1 MIEAC
6 DSDAD
11 IETLR
16 KMIKMQAGEDIKL
29 TRKQMCE
36 AYDNIHASK
45 LPLPPLVMTS
55 DRTYLLDRASPLKHM
70 DYELLFDSST
80 KRVDLKRIARK
91 VGLTSQIEQMTKK
104 QLVDAIGK
112 RLRYLKVREP
122 VKIVTKRLVVKK
134 EERNVNNTAVNAN
147 ANRYNNT
154 AVNTNA
160 NRYNNTAVNANA
172 NRYNNTAMN
181 TNANRYNN
189 TAVNTNANRYNNTA
203 VNTNAN
209 RYNNTAVNRNS
220 GTVNAS
226 GNKPGVKLQTD
237 IFGGPPTVLFPKRLS
252 FKPTIVSNT
261 KNKQQ
266 QQSIRI
272 PSGNK
277 RNIVSNQPS
286 VVSNQAPTPQR
297 VNLGG
302 VFKKKPGFLN
312 TSQQASLGGV
322 FKKKP
327 GFLNKKEE
335 TPQNVPVTGGP
346 KKPGMFNWLSKKKN
360 TNASVTAG
368 AAAAGAAAAGAAAV
382 ADGSKKCGMMNRMM
396 GRCKKNAG
404 TANTGVGT
412 NNQAGTA
419 NTGVGTNNQ
428 PSIFNALTGGG
439 NKKNNANVKQP
450 SIFNTLTGANKPKN
464 TNNDVN
470 YVANKIMNEVN
481 KDVRHQLRNKG
492 DDAILK
498 SVSDDILDQLL
509 KKDIKN

>member
-122 VKIVTKRLVVKK
+122 VKIVTKRLLVKK
-134 EERNVNNTAVNAN
+134 EERNVNNTAVNANANRYNNTAVNANANRYNNTAVNAN

-160 NRYNNTAVNANA
+160 NRYNNTAVNANTNRYNNTAVNANA
-172 NRYNNTAMN
+172 NRYNNTAVN
-181 TNANRYNN
+181 TNANRYNNTAVNTNANRYNNTAVNRNANRYNN

-220 GTVNAS
+220 GTV
-226 GNKPGVKLQTD
+226 
-237 IFGGPPTVLFPKRLS
+237 
-252 FKPTIVSNT
+252 
-261 KNKQQ
+261 
-266 QQSIRI
+266 
-272 PSGNK
+272 
-277 RNIVSNQPS
+277 
-286 VVSNQAPTPQR
+286 
-297 VNLGG
+297 
-302 VFKKKPGFLN
+302 
-312 TSQQASLGGV
+312 
-322 FKKKP
+322 
-327 GFLNKKEE
+327 
-335 TPQNVPVTGGP
+335 
-346 KKPGMFNWLSKKKN
+346 
-360 TNASVTAG
+360 
-368 AAAAGAAAAGAAAV
+368 
-382 ADGSKKCGMMNRMM
+382 
-396 GRCKKNAG
+396 
-404 TANTGVGT
+404 
-412 NNQAGTA
+412 
-419 NTGVGTNNQ
+419 
-428 PSIFNALTGGG
+428 
-439 NKKNNANVKQP
+439 
-450 SIFNTLTGANKPKN
+450 
-464 TNNDVN
+464 
-470 YVANKIMNEVN
+470 
-481 KDVRHQLRNKG
+481 
-492 DDAILK
+492 
-498 SVSDDILDQLL
+498 
-509 KKDIKN
+509 

>member
-154 AVNTNA
+154 AVNTNTNRYNNTAVNMNA

-172 NRYNNTAMN
+172 NRYNNA
-181 TNANRYNN
+181 
-189 TAVNTNANRYNNTA
+189 
-203 VNTNAN
+203 
-209 RYNNTAVNRNS
+209 AVNRNS

-226 GNKPGVKLQTD
+226 GNKPGVKLQTN
-237 IFGGPPTVLFPKRLS
+237 IFGGPPTVVFPKRLS
-252 FKPTIVSNT
+252 FKPSVVSNT

-312 TSQQASLGGV
+312 TSKQAS
-322 FKKKP
+322 
-327 GFLNKKEE
+327 
-335 TPQNVPVTGGP
+335 
-346 KKPGMFNWLSKKKN
+346 
-360 TNASVTAG
+360 
-368 AAAAGAAAAGAAAV
+368 
-382 ADGSKKCGMMNRMM
+382 
-396 GRCKKNAG
+396 
-404 TANTGVGT
+404 
-412 NNQAGTA
+412 
-419 NTGVGTNNQ
+419 
-428 PSIFNALTGGG
+428 
-439 NKKNNANVKQP
+439 
-450 SIFNTLTGANKPKN
+450 
-464 TNNDVN
+464 
-470 YVANKIMNEVN
+470 
-481 KDVRHQLRNKG
+481 H
-492 DDAILK
+492 
-498 SVSDDILDQLL
+498 
-509 KKDIKN
+509 